1 MCGDFYFSCVETESF
16 ICPFIMFDNPK
27 TLKDLCIDYVCDN
40 IEQLY
45 TEQASDSDLQSF
57 EPEYTFTDRNAF
69 LPMEVS
75 EVLLTKLSLLNKL
88 NDEIL
93 SLFSHKNVYL
103 RYVYI

>member
-1 MCGDFYFSCVETESF
+1 
-16 ICPFIMFDNPK
+16 MFDNPK
-27 TLKDLCIDYVCDN
+27 TLKDLCVDYVCDN

-45 TEQASDSDLQSF
+45 INEQTSDSDLQLF
-57 EPEYTFTDRNAF
+57 ELEYSFTDRNAF

-75 EVLLTKLSLLNKL
+75 EILLTKLSMLNKL

-103 RYVYI
+103 RFVYT

>member
-1 MCGDFYFSCVETESF
+1 
-16 ICPFIMFDNPK
+16 MFDNPK
-27 TLKDLCIDYVCDN
+27 TLKDLCIEYVCDN

-45 TEQASDSDLQSF
+45 MTEQPSDSDLQLF

-75 EVLLTKLSLLNKL
+75 EILLTKLSILNKL

-103 RYVYI
+103 RFVYT